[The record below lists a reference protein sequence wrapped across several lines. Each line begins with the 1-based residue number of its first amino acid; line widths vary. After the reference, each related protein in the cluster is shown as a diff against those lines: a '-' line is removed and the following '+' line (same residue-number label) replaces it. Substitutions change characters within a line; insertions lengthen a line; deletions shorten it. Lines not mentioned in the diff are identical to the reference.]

1 MSDRSRQWIVALS
14 MIASLP
20 LAAGAHDN
28 VSDRALITVTGEAE
42 VRVAPDE
49 AVLTAR
55 VVTLDKSLTV
65 AKSRNDE
72 GVKAVLAAVREVGVK
87 PEHVQTGALAI
98 ELRESERSGE
108 KPLFLGYEVTKRL
121 TLVLKD
127 LTRADDLLAAVVGA
141 GVNRVDGF
149 ELRLSNP
156 RKYKDEARALAIRAA
171 REKAVALTA
180 EIGQTV
186 GKAFTITEEGPVS
199 IVSRSASYNSFTA
212 YAGSGGADDSA
223 FATGQNTI
231 SARVTVSFELP

>member
-1 MSDRSRQWIVALS
+1 MGDRSRRWIAALF
-14 MIASLP
+14 MIAGLP
-20 LAAGAHDN
+20 LAAGADDAP
-28 VSDRALITVTGEAE
+28 DRALITVTGEAE

-55 VVTLDKSLTV
+55 VVTLDKNLAI

-87 PEHVQTGALAI
+87 PDHVQTGALAI
-98 ELRESERSGE
+98 DARESMRDSD

-121 TLVLKD
+121 TIVLKD
-127 LTRADDLLAAVVGA
+127 LARADDLLAAVVEA
-141 GVNRVDGF
+141 GVNRVDAF
-149 ELRLSNP
+149 ELRHSNP

-186 GKAFTITEEGPVS
+186 GKAFTITEDVPVS

-212 YAGSGGADDSA
+212 YGGSGGSDDSS